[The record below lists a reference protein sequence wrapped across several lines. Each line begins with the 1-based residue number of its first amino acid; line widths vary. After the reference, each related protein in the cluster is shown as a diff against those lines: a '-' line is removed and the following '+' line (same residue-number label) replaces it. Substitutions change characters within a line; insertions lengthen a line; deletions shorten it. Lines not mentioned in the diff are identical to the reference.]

1 MLSLPLAVPFAILS
15 LLLLG
20 QHLTIF
26 SIMGVF
32 MLFGIVKKNAIL
44 QVDYTNT
51 LRRQGLERDAAIL
64 QANKTR
70 LRPIL
75 MTTVV
80 LVAAMLPVMFGKGPG
95 SANRATMAVVIV
107 GGQTLC
113 LLITLLITPVAYS
126 LFDDAGEWVKKKLS
140 SGN

>member
-1 MLSLPLAVPFAILS
+1 LIVLN
-15 LLLLG
+15 
-20 QHLTIF
+20 QYLTLF
-26 SIMGVF
+26 SIMGLF

-51 LRRQGLERDAAIL
+51 LRRQGMERDQAIL
-64 QANKTR
+64 EANKTR

-80 LVAAMLPVMFGKGPG
+80 LVAAMIPVALSRGPG

-113 LLITLLITPVAYS
+113 LLITLLIVPVAYS
-126 LFDDAGEWVKKKLS
+126 LFDDAGMWLKRRFK
-140 SGN
+140 